1 MPSPQTLKRF
11 IDRVVSGE
19 HDRACEEFYAAES
32 TMQENAN
39 PPRVGREA
47 HVANERRVLA
57 RAQAVHSECVGPVLV
72 NGDHVVIRWRFR
84 FDWHDGTRT
93 EIEEVAWQRWSG
105 EQIVEERFFFDPAQL
120 KAKSR

>member
-1 MPSPQTLKRF
+1 
-11 IDRVVSGE
+11 
-19 HDRACEEFYAAES
+19 
-32 TMQENAN
+32 
-39 PPRVGREA
+39 
-47 HVANERRVLA
+47 
-57 RAQAVHSECVGPVLV
+57 
-72 NGDHVVIRWRFR
+72 VIRWRFR